1 MAIARE
7 SQLMWDLETYRQWRA
22 ETEKMGFTPM
32 EMAAQYEKMGMTE
45 YARKLRE
52 VIEKMEAAL

>member
-1 MAIARE
+1 MAIASE
-7 SQLMWDLETYRQWRA
+7 SHLMWDLETYRQWRA
-22 ETEKMGFTPM
+22 ETDKMGFTPM

>member
-1 MAIARE
+1 MAIAIE
-7 SQLMWDLETYRQWRA
+7 SQLMWDLDTYRQWRA

-32 EMAAQYEKMGMTE
+32 EMAAQHEKQRMTE
-45 YARKLRE
+45 YARKLPE